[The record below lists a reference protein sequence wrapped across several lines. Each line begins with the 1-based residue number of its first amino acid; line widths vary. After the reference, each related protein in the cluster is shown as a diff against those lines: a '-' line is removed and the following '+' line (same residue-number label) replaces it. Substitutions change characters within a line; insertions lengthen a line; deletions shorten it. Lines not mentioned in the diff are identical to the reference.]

1 MSGLE
6 FGIAELWS
14 RPGADHSAARFSCLL
29 FLLPLVVFCRPALA
43 EDLNTLEQKALVDA
57 VDRVA
62 PSVVRIETIGGLER
76 VDRVL
81 FGAGPTTGLVIEK
94 SGYIISSAF
103 NFVNKPASILVRLA
117 DGTRKPAKLVARDH
131 NCQFVLLKIEIE
143 PDHPLP
149 VPEVAPQS
157 EMRVGQWC
165 VAVGRTFEESRPNM
179 AVGILSAVG
188 RVWGKALQTDA
199 PASPNNYGGPL
210 VDIHGR
216 VMGLL
221 VPLSP
226 QSAEEI
232 AGIEWYDSGIGFAVP
247 LEAIQKVLPKLRKG
261 DDLYSGVAGVFMQSK
276 NLYTGDTVIASC
288 RPNSP
293 AAKAKFKGGDRIVEI
308 GGRKVARSAEVKQ
321 EISRHYA
328 GDKVHF
334 VVLRGDKRIEADLE
348 LIAKLEPFQHGFL
361 GILPLRDGDDAGI
374 TVRYVYP
381 GSPAA
386 EAKIEPGDLIVSA
399 AGDALVDPDEL
410 RSTISGFEPGMGLD
424 LEVRHKDQTRKVSL
438 KMAELPNDLPPPTL
452 PPARTK
458 SETGQGQK
466 HKVGRIALSVPE
478 FKNEAWAYVPEHYD
492 PAVSYGVVVWLH
504 GSGVPDAAA
513 LLAQWKPLCDAAD
526 LVFVAPK
533 AAASGAWQADEA
545 TYIEKLVGQV
555 KAAYTVDPTRIV
567 VFGRD
572 TGASLAFVSAFR
584 SREVVRAAA
593 VIDAGSM
600 LPPPEID
607 PGHRLAIYLG
617 TAKTSTQAQ
626 LVKITLARLK
636 AAKVPVTVKDLGK
649 DARDLTPAE
658 TAEFVRWIDMLD
670 RI

>member
-1 MSGLE
+1 MIGDNVQILNR
-6 FGIAELWS
+6 GDGRLMGRVLVLCGALLAIARS
-14 RPGADHSAARFSCLL
+14 VP
-29 FLLPLVVFCRPALA
+29 A
-43 EDLNTLEQKALVDA
+43 EDLNSLEQKALIDA

-76 VDRVL
+76 VERVL
-81 FGAGPTTGLVIEK
+81 FGAGPTTGLVVDP
-94 SGYIISSAF
+94 SGYIISSSF
-103 NFVNKPASILVRLA
+103 NFVNKPASILVRLP
-117 DGTRKPAKLVARDH
+117 DGARKPAKLVARDH
-131 NCQFVLLKIEIE
+131 SRQFVLLKIE
-143 PDHPLP
+143 PDRPLP
-149 VPEVAPQS
+149 VPETAPQS

-165 VAVGRTFEESRPNM
+165 VAVGRTFEESRPNVT
-179 AVGILSAVG
+179 VGILSALG

-261 DDLYSGVAGVFMQSK
+261 EDLYSGVAGVFMQSK

-293 AAKAKFKGGDRIVEI
+293 AAKAQFKGGDRIVEI
-308 GGRKVARSAEVKQ
+308 GGRKVARAAEVKQ

-328 GDKVHF
+328 GDKLHF
-334 VVLRGDKRIEADLE
+334 VVIRGDTRIEADLE
-348 LIAKLEPFQHGFL
+348 LVAKLDAYQHGFL
-361 GILPLRDGDDAGI
+361 GVLPLRNGDDAGV

-386 EAKIEPGDLIVSA
+386 EAKIEPGDLVVSV
-399 AGDALVDPDEL
+399 AGDAVVDPDEL
-410 RSTISGFEPGMGLD
+410 RSAMSGFEPGMSVERQGP
-424 LEVRHKDQTRKVSL
+424 RKNKTRKVSL
-438 KMAELPNDLPPPTL
+438 RMAELPGDLPPPTL

-458 SETGQGQK
+458 TGPPADQK
-466 HKVGRIALSVPE
+466 HKVGRIVLTVPE
-478 FKNEAWAYVPEHYD
+478 FKNEAWAYVPEGYD
-492 PAVSYGVVVWLH
+492 PTVPHGVVVWLH
-504 GSGVPDAAA
+504 GSGGPDSAA

-526 LVFVAPK
+526 LVFVAPRSG
-533 AAASGAWQADEA
+533 AASGWQADEVP
-545 TYIEKLVGQV
+545 YIEKLVGQV

-572 TGASLAFVSAFR
+572 TGASLALLCAFR
-584 SREVVRAAA
+584 SRELFRAAA

-600 LPPPEID
+600 LPPPETD
-607 PGHRLAIYLG
+607 PGHRLAVYLG
-617 TAKTSTQAQ
+617 TAKISTQAQ
-626 LVKITLARLK
+626 LVKMTIARLK
-636 AAKVPVTVKDLGK
+636 SMKVPLTEKDLGK
-649 DARDLTPAE
+649 DARDLTSPE
-658 TAEFVRWIDMLD
+658 LSELVRWIDMLD

>member
-1 MSGLE
+1 MPFASALPSLV
-6 FGIAELWS
+6 FAV
-14 RPGADHSAARFSCLL
+14 RPT
-29 FLLPLVVFCRPALA
+29 A
-43 EDLNTLEQKALVDA
+43 EDLDTLEQKALVDA

-81 FGAGPTTGLVIEK
+81 FGAGPTTGLVVDS
-94 SGYIISSAF
+94 SGYIVSSAF
-103 NFVNKPASILVRLA
+103 NFVNKPASILVRLP

-131 NCQFVLLKIEIE
+131 NCQLVLLKIE

-199 PASPNNYGGPL
+199 PVSPNNYGGPL
-210 VDIHGR
+210 VDIRGR

-232 AGIEWYDSGIGFAVP
+232 AGVEWYDSGIGFAVP

-261 DDLYSGVAGVFMQSK
+261 EDLYSGVAGVFMQSK

-293 AAKAKFKGGDRIVEI
+293 AAKAQFKGGDRIVEI

-348 LIAKLEPFQHGFL
+348 LTSKLEPFQHGFL
-361 GILPLRDGDDAGI
+361 GILPLAQRRRGGRHRALRLSRQPGGRGQDRTRRRDCFRGRRRGGRSRRTADRDFRFRARHEPGPGGPPQRSDAEGESQDGR
-374 TVRYVYP
+374 VAQR
-381 GSPAA
+381 PAA
-386 EAKIEPGDLIVSA
+386 ADPSACAIEQYATGPK
-399 AGDALVDPDEL
+399 
-410 RSTISGFEPGMGLD
+410 R
-424 LEVRHKDQTRKVSL
+424 
-438 KMAELPNDLPPPTL
+438 
-452 PPARTK
+452 RT
-458 SETGQGQK
+458 
-466 HKVGRIALSVPE
+466 
-478 FKNEAWAYVPEHYD
+478 
-492 PAVSYGVVVWLH
+492 
-504 GSGVPDAAA
+504 
-513 LLAQWKPLCDAAD
+513 
-526 LVFVAPK
+526 
-533 AAASGAWQADEA
+533 
-545 TYIEKLVGQV
+545 
-555 KAAYTVDPTRIV
+555 
-567 VFGRD
+567 
-572 TGASLAFVSAFR
+572 
-584 SREVVRAAA
+584 
-593 VIDAGSM
+593 
-600 LPPPEID
+600 
-607 PGHRLAIYLG
+607 
-617 TAKTSTQAQ
+617 
-626 LVKITLARLK
+626 
-636 AAKVPVTVKDLGK
+636 
-649 DARDLTPAE
+649 
-658 TAEFVRWIDMLD
+658 
-670 RI
+670 

>member
-1 MSGLE
+1 MRIWLAICAAL
-6 FGIAELWS
+6 FVFS
-14 RPGADHSAARFSCLL
+14 RPAA
-29 FLLPLVVFCRPALA
+29 A
-43 EDLNTLEQKALVDA
+43 EDLDMLEQKALVAA

-81 FGAGPTTGLVIEK
+81 FGAGPTTGLVVDA

-103 NFVNKPASILVRLA
+103 NFVNKPASILVRLP
-117 DGTRKPAKLVARDH
+117 DGTRKPARLVARDH
-131 NCQFVLLKIEIE
+131 NCQLVLLKIE

-210 VDIHGR
+210 IDIRGR
-216 VMGLL
+216 VMGVL

-232 AGIEWYDSGIGFAVP
+232 AGVEWYDSGIGFAIP

-261 DDLYSGVAGVFMQSK
+261 EDLYSGVAGVFMQSK

-293 AAKAKFKGGDRIVEI
+293 AAKAQFKAGDRIVEI

-348 LIAKLEPFQHGFL
+348 LSSKLEAFQHGFL
-361 GILPLRDGDDAGI
+361 GILPLRSGDDAGVG
-374 TVRYVYP
+374 VRYVYP

-386 EAKIEPGDLIVSA
+386 EAGIGPGDLIVSA
-399 AGDALVDPDEL
+399 VGDAVLDADEL
-410 RSTISGFEPGMGLD
+410 RTAISGLEPGMGLE
-424 LEVRHKDQTRKVSL
+424 LEVRHKDQTRKMSV
-438 KMAELPNDLPPPTL
+438 KMAELPAELPPQTL
-452 PPARTK
+452 PPARSKTE
-458 SETGQGQK
+458 SGQGQK

-478 FKNEAWAYVPEHYD
+478 FKNAAWAYVPERYD
-492 PAVSYGVVVWLH
+492 PAVPHGVVVWLH
-504 GSGVPDAAA
+504 GAGMPDGAAF
-513 LLAQWKPLCDAAD
+513 LTQWKPLCDAAD
-526 LVFVAPK
+526 LVLVAPR
-533 AAASGAWQADEA
+533 AGAQGGWQADEA
-545 TYIEKLVGQV
+545 NYIEKLIGQV
-555 KAAYTVDPTRIV
+555 KAGYTVDPTRIV

-572 TGASLAFVSAFR
+572 TGASLALVCAFR
-584 SREVVRAAA
+584 SRELFRAAA
-593 VIDAGSM
+593 VIDAGSP

-607 PGHRLAIYLG
+607 PGHRLAVYLG
-617 TAKTSTQAQ
+617 AAKNSTQAQ
-626 LVKITLARLK
+626 LIKATLARLK
-636 AAKVPVTVKDLGK
+636 AAKVPVTEKDLGK

-658 TAEFVRWIDMLD
+658 IAELVRWIDMLD

>member
-1 MSGLE
+1 MS
-6 FGIAELWS
+6 
-14 RPGADHSAARFSCLL
+14 SAAGFYRLL
-29 FLLPLVVFCRPALA
+29 LLLPLLAFCRGVRA
-43 EDLNTLEQKALVDA
+43 EDIETLEQKALIEA

-62 PSVVRIETIGGLER
+62 PSVVRIETVGGLER
-76 VDRVL
+76 VEKVL
-81 FGAGPTTGLVIEK
+81 FGAGPTTGLVIDS
-94 SGYIISSAF
+94 SGYILSSAF
-103 NFVNKPASILVRLA
+103 NFVNKPASILVRMP
-117 DGTRKPAKLVARDH
+117 DGSRKPAKLVARDH
-131 NCQFVLLKIEIE
+131 NCQVVLLKIEA
-143 PDHPLP
+143 DHPLP

-199 PASPNNYGGPL
+199 PVSPNNYGGPL
-210 VDIHGR
+210 VDIRGR

-226 QSAEEI
+226 QSAQEI
-232 AGIEWYDSGIGFAVP
+232 AGVEWYDSGIGFAIP

-261 DDLYSGVAGVFMQSK
+261 EDLYPGVAGVFMQSK

-293 AAKAKFKGGDRIVEI
+293 AAKAQFKTGDRIVEI
-308 GGRKVARSAEVKQ
+308 GGRKIARAAEVKQ

-334 VVLRGDKRIEADLE
+334 VVLRGEKRIEADLE
-348 LIAKLEPFQHGFL
+348 LTSKLDPFQHGFL
-361 GILPLRDGDDAGI
+361 GILPLRNGEEAGV

-386 EAKIEPGDLIVSA
+386 EAKIEAGDVILSA
-399 AGDALVDPDEL
+399 AGDAVVDPGEM
-410 RSTISGFEPGMGLD
+410 RTAISGFEPGMGLD
-424 LEVRHKDQTRKVSL
+424 LEVRHKDQTRKLSVR
-438 KMAELPNDLPPPTL
+438 MAELPNDLPPQTL
-452 PPARTK
+452 PPAR
-458 SETGQGQK
+458 SNAEPGQGQK
-466 HKVGRIALSVPE
+466 HKVGKIALSVPD

-492 PAVSYGVVVWLH
+492 PAVPHGVVVWLH
-504 GSGVPDAAA
+504 GSAATDAAA
-513 LLAQWKPLCDAAD
+513 LLALWKPLCDAND
-526 LVFVAPK
+526 LVLVAPR
-533 AAASGAWQADEA
+533 AGSSNAWKADEA
-545 TYIEKLVGQV
+545 NYLEKLVGQV
-555 KAAYTVDPTRIV
+555 KSGYTVDPTRVV

-572 TGASLAFVSAFR
+572 TGAGLAFISAFR
-584 SREVVRAAA
+584 SRELIRAAA

-607 PGHRLAIYLG
+607 PGHRLAVYLG
-617 TAKTSTQAQ
+617 TAKGSTQAA
-626 LVKITLARLK
+626 LVKMTLARLK
-636 AAKVPVTVKDLGK
+636 AAKVPVTQKDLGK

-658 TAEFVRWIDMLD
+658 VGELVRWIDMLD

>member
-1 MSGLE
+1 MGRAL
-6 FGIAELWS
+6 AVC
-14 RPGADHSAARFSCLL
+14 GAA
-29 FLLPLVVFCRPALA
+29 LVMVRSVPA
-43 EDLNTLEQKALVDA
+43 EDLSMLEQKALVDA
-57 VDRVA
+57 VDHVA

-76 VDRVL
+76 VERVV
-81 FGAGPTTGLVIEK
+81 FGAGPTTGLIIDP

-103 NFVNKPASILVRLA
+103 NFVNKPASILVRLP

-131 NCQFVLLKIEIE
+131 NCQLVLLKIE
-143 PDHPLP
+143 PDRPLP
-149 VPEVAPQS
+149 VPETAAQS

-179 AVGILSAVG
+179 TVGILSAVG

-247 LEAIQKVLPKLRKG
+247 LEAIHKVLPKLRKG

-293 AAKAKFKGGDRIVEI
+293 AAKAQFKGGDRIVEI

-328 GDKVHF
+328 GDKLHF
-334 VVLRGDKRIEADLE
+334 VVMRGDKRIEADLE
-348 LIAKLEPFQHGFL
+348 LSAKLEAFQHGFL
-361 GILPLRDGDDAGI
+361 GILPLRDGDDAGV

-386 EAKIEPGDLIVSA
+386 EAKIEPGDLVVSA
-399 AGDALVDPDEL
+399 AGDAVVDPDEL
-410 RSTISGFEPGMGLD
+410 RSAVSGFEPGMA
-424 LEVRHKDQTRKVSL
+424 LELEIRHKDQTRKLSL
-438 KMAELPNDLPPPTL
+438 KMAELPSDLPPPSL

-458 SETGQGQK
+458 TEPGQPQK
-466 HKVGRIALSVPE
+466 HKVGRIALTVPE
-478 FKNEAWAYVPEHYD
+478 FKNEAWAYVPDRYD
-492 PAVSYGVVVWLH
+492 PTVPHGVVIWLH
-504 GSGVPDAAA
+504 GSGGPDAAA
-513 LLAQWKPLCDAAD
+513 LLAQWKPRCDAAD
-526 LVFVAPK
+526 LVFVAPR
-533 AAASGAWQADEA
+533 SGSSSGWQADETA
-545 TYIEKLVGQV
+545 YIEKLVGQV
-555 KAAYTVDPTRIV
+555 KAGYTVDPMRIV

-572 TGASLAFVSAFR
+572 TGASLALVSAFR
-584 SREVVRAAA
+584 SRELVRAAA
-593 VIDAGSM
+593 AIDAGSV
-600 LPPPEID
+600 LPPPETD

-617 TAKTSTQAQ
+617 TVKNSMQAQ
-626 LVKITLARLK
+626 LVKMTIARLK
-636 AAKVPVTVKDLGK
+636 AMKVPVTEKDLGK

-658 TAEFVRWIDMLD
+658 LAELVRWIDMLD

>member
-1 MSGLE
+1 MG
-6 FGIAELWS
+6 
-14 RPGADHSAARFSCLL
+14 FSTLLLL
-29 FLLPLVVFCRPALA
+29 FLFLVFCRSART
-43 EDLNTLEQKALVDA
+43 EDLDTLEQKALVGA

-81 FGAGPTTGLVIEK
+81 FGAGPTTGLIVDS
-94 SGYIISSAF
+94 SGYVLSSAF
-103 NFVNKPASILVRLA
+103 NFVNRPASILVRLP

-131 NCQFVLLKIEIE
+131 NCQLVLLKIE

-149 VPEVAPQS
+149 VPETAPQS

-179 AVGILSAVG
+179 AVGILSALG

-199 PASPNNYGGPL
+199 PVSPNNYGGPL
-210 VDIHGR
+210 VDIRGR

-232 AGIEWYDSGIGFAVP
+232 AGVEWYDSGIGFAVP
-247 LEAIQKVLPKLRKG
+247 LEAIQKVLPRLRKG
-261 DDLYSGVAGVFMQSK
+261 EELYAGVAGVFMQSK

-293 AAKAKFKGGDRIVEI
+293 AAKAQFKGGDRIVEI
-308 GGRKVARSAEVKQ
+308 GDRKVARSAEVKQ

-334 VVLRGDKRIEADLE
+334 VVMRGDKRIEADLE
-348 LIAKLEPFQHGFL
+348 LTSKLEPFQHGFL
-361 GILPLRDGDDAGI
+361 GILPLRNGDDAGV

-386 EAKIEPGDLIVSA
+386 EAKIEVGDVIVSA
-399 AGDALVDPDEL
+399 AGDAVVDPGEL
-410 RSTISGFEPGMGLD
+410 RGAISGLEPGMSLD
-424 LEVRHKDQTRKVSL
+424 LEVRHKDRMRKVRI
-438 KMAELPNDLPPPTL
+438 KMADLPGDLPPQTL
-452 PPARTK
+452 PPARSK
-458 SETGQGQK
+458 SEPGQGQR

-492 PAVSYGVVVWLH
+492 PAVPHGVVLWLH
-504 GSGVPDAAA
+504 GSGVPDSAA

-526 LVFVAPK
+526 LVLVVPR
-533 AAASGAWQADEA
+533 ASASNGWQADEA
-545 TYIEKLVGQV
+545 DYLEKLVGQV
-555 KAAYTVDPTRIV
+555 KAAYTVDPTRVV

-572 TGASLAFVSAFR
+572 SGASLALLSAFR
-584 SREVVRAAA
+584 SRELIRAAA
-593 VIDAGSM
+593 VLDAGS
-600 LPPPEID
+600 LLAPPEID
-607 PGHRLAIYLG
+607 PAHRLAVYLG
-617 TAKTSTQAQ
+617 TAKSSMQAQ
-626 LVKITLARLK
+626 LIKITLARLK
-636 AAKVPVTVKDLGK
+636 AAKVPVTEKDLGK
-649 DARDLTPAE
+649 DARDLTPPEVAE
-658 TAEFVRWIDMLD
+658 LVRWIDMLD

>member
-1 MSGLE
+1 MKMNGLR
-6 FGIAELWS
+6 FELAWWRVLGD
-14 RPGADHSAARFSCLL
+14 RPVIGFPTILL
-29 FLLPLVVFCRPALA
+29 LLPLLVFGHSASA
-43 EDLNTLEQKALVDA
+43 EDLNTLEQKALIDA

-81 FGAGPTTGLVIEK
+81 FGAGPTTGLVVDS
-94 SGYIISSAF
+94 SGYIVSSAF
-103 NFVNKPASILVRLA
+103 NFVNRPASILVRLP
-117 DGTRKPAKLVARDH
+117 DGTRKPAKLIARDH
-131 NCQFVLLKIEIE
+131 NCQLVLLKIE

-149 VPEVAPQS
+149 VPEAAPQS

-199 PASPNNYGGPL
+199 PVSPNNYGGPL
-210 VDIHGR
+210 VDIRGR

-232 AGIEWYDSGIGFAVP
+232 AGVEWYDSGIGFAVP
-247 LEAIQKVLPKLRKG
+247 LEAVQKILPKLRKG
-261 DDLYSGVAGVFMQSK
+261 QDLYTGVAGVFMQSK

-293 AAKAKFKGGDRIVEI
+293 AAKAQFKGGDRIVEI
-308 GGRKVARSAEVKQ
+308 GGRKIARAAEVKQ

-334 VVLRGDKRIEADLE
+334 IVLRGDKRIEADLE
-348 LIAKLEPFQHGFL
+348 LTSKLEPFQHGFL
-361 GILPLRDGDDAGI
+361 GILPLRDGGEAGV

-386 EAKIEPGDLIVSA
+386 EAKIESGDVIVSA
-399 AGDALVDPDEL
+399 AGDAVVDPGEL
-410 RSTISGFEPGMGLD
+410 RGALSGFEPGMNLD
-424 LEVRHKDQTRKVSL
+424 LEVRHKDHTRKVSL
-438 KMAELPNDLPPPTL
+438 KMAELPSDLPPQTL
-452 PPARTK
+452 PPARSK
-458 SETGQGQK
+458 SESGQGQK

-478 FKNEAWAYVPEHYD
+478 FKNEAWAYVPERYD
-492 PAVSYGVVVWLH
+492 PAVPHGVVLWLH
-504 GSGVPDAAA
+504 GSAVPDAAA

-526 LVFVAPK
+526 LVLVAPR
-533 AAASGAWQADEA
+533 ASGSNGWQADEA
-545 TYIEKLVGQV
+545 NYLEKLVGQV
-555 KAAYTVDPTRIV
+555 KAGYTVDPTRVV

-572 TGASLAFVSAFR
+572 TGASLALLSAFR
-584 SREVVRAAA
+584 SRELVRAAA

-617 TAKTSTQAQ
+617 TAKNSMQAQ

-636 AAKVPVTVKDLGK
+636 AAKVPVTEKDLGK

-658 TAEFVRWIDMLD
+658 VAELVRWIDMLD

>member
-1 MSGLE
+1 MRENVQAMNRTTWRL
-6 FGIAELWS
+6 
-14 RPGADHSAARFSCLL
+14 AAVFALL
-29 FLLPLVVFCRPALA
+29 AALARGALA
-43 EDLNTLEQKALVDA
+43 EDLNALEQKALTDA

-81 FGAGPTTGLVIEK
+81 FGAGPTTGLVVDS

-103 NFVNKPASILVRLA
+103 NFVNKPASILVRLP
-117 DGTRKPAKLVARDH
+117 DGARKPAKLVARDH
-131 NCQFVLLKIEIE
+131 NCQFVLLKIE

-149 VPEVAPQS
+149 VPETAPQA

-210 VDIHGR
+210 VDIRGR

-226 QSAEEI
+226 QSAGEI
-232 AGIEWYDSGIGFAVP
+232 AGFEWYDSGIGFAIP
-247 LEAIQKVLPKLRKG
+247 LEAINKVLPKLRKG
-261 DDLYSGVAGVFMQSK
+261 EDLHTGVAGVFMQSK

-293 AAKAKFKGGDRIVEI
+293 AAKAQFKGGDRIVEI
-308 GGRKVARSAEVKQ
+308 GGRKVSRSADVKQ

-328 GDKVHF
+328 GDKLHF
-334 VVLRGDKRIEADLE
+334 VVLRGDKRIEADLV
-348 LIAKLEPFQHGFL
+348 LSSTLEPFQHGFL
-361 GILPLRDGDDAGI
+361 GVLPLRDGDDAGV

-386 EAKIEPGDLIVSA
+386 AAKIEPGDLIVSV
-399 AGDALVDPDEL
+399 AGDTVVDPDEL
-410 RSTISGFEPGMGLD
+410 RSAISGLEPGMDLD
-424 LEVRHKDQTRKVSL
+424 LEVRHKDQTRKISL
-438 KMAELPNDLPPPTL
+438 RMAELPTDLPPETL
-452 PPARTK
+452 PAARSKTDA
-458 SETGQGQK
+458 GQAQK
-466 HKVGRIALSVPE
+466 HKVGQIALTVPE
-478 FKNEAWAYVPEHYD
+478 FKNQAWAYVPERYD
-492 PAVSYGVVVWLH
+492 PAVPYGVVVWLH
-504 GSGVPDAAA
+504 GSAAADDKA

-533 AAASGAWQADEA
+533 AAASGGWQADES
-545 TYIEKLVGQV
+545 TYLEKLIGQV
-555 KAAYTVDPTRIV
+555 KAAYTVDPTRVV

-572 TGASLAFVSAFR
+572 TGASLALVSAFR
-584 SREVVRAAA
+584 SRELVRAA
-593 VIDAGSM
+593 VVVDAGSM
-600 LPPPEID
+600 LSPPEID
-607 PGHRLAIYLG
+607 PGHRLAVYLG

-626 LVKITLARLK
+626 LVKMTLARLK
-636 AAKVPVTVKDLGK
+636 AAKVPVTEKDLGK
-649 DARDLTPAE
+649 DARDLTPPELAE
-658 TAEFVRWIDMLD
+658 LVRWIDMLD

>member
-1 MSGLE
+1 MGGFRFELAGLR
-6 FGIAELWS
+6 S
-14 RPGADHSAARFSCLL
+14 RVQGDRSTWFPAFVYLVLL
-29 FLLPLVVFCRPALA
+29 VAFCRSALA
-43 EDLNTLEQKALVDA
+43 EDLDMLEQKALVDA

-81 FGAGPTTGLVIEK
+81 FGAGPTTGLVVDP

-103 NFVNKPASILVRLA
+103 NFVNKPASILVRLP

-131 NCQFVLLKIEIE
+131 NCQFVLLKIE
-143 PDHPLP
+143 PDRPLP
-149 VPEVAPQS
+149 VPQVAPQS

-179 AVGILSAVG
+179 AVGILSALG

-210 VDIHGR
+210 VDIRGR

-232 AGIEWYDSGIGFAVP
+232 AGVEWYDSGIGFAVP

-261 DDLYSGVAGVFMQSK
+261 EDLYSGVAGVFMQAK
-276 NLYTGDTVIASC
+276 NLYTGDTMIASC

-293 AAKAKFKGGDRIVEI
+293 AARAQFKAGDRIVEI
-308 GGRKVARSAEVKQ
+308 GGRKIARAAEVKQ

-334 VVLRGDKRIEADLE
+334 VVLRGEKRIEADLE
-348 LIAKLEPFQHGFL
+348 LTSKLEPFQHGFL
-361 GILPLRDGDDAGI
+361 GILPIRSGDDAGV

-381 GSPAA
+381 DSPAA

-399 AGDALVDPDEL
+399 AGDAVLDPDEL
-410 RSTISGFEPGMGLD
+410 RSAIAGFEPGMGLE
-424 LEVRHKDQTRKVSL
+424 LEVRHNDQTRKVNL
-438 KMAELPNDLPPPTL
+438 KMVELSSDLPPQAL
-452 PPARTK
+452 PPARSQT
-458 SETGQGQK
+458 EPGQGQK
-466 HKVGRIALSVPE
+466 HKVGRITLNVPE
-478 FKNEAWAYVPEHYD
+478 FKNQAWAYVPERYD
-492 PAVSYGVVVWLH
+492 PAVPHGVVVWLH

-513 LLAQWKPLCDAAD
+513 LLAQWQPLCDAAD
-526 LVFVAPK
+526 LVLVAPR
-533 AAASGAWQADEA
+533 AGASSGWQADEA
-545 TYIEKLVGQV
+545 NYIEKLVGQV
-555 KAAYTVDPTRIV
+555 KAGYTVDPTRIV

-572 TGASLAFVSAFR
+572 AGASLALVSAFR
-584 SREVVRAAA
+584 SRELIRAAA

-617 TAKTSTQAQ
+617 TTKGSTQAQ
-626 LVKITLARLK
+626 LIKITLARLK

-658 TAEFVRWIDMLD
+658 VAELVRWIDMLD
-670 RI
+670 RL